1 MSQEILERIFDPF
14 FTTKNQG
21 EGTGLGLS
29 VLHGIVRNHKGY
41 ITVESEPGKGST
53 FRVYFPKLEEH
64 AKVETKQDLAATSG
78 KERILVID
86 DEAILV
92 ELNTQRLERL
102 GYEVST
108 MTSSADALDLFRK
121 EPDRFDLVV
130 TDYTMPN
137 MTGMDLAQEL
147 MKIRPGIPIIL
158 CTGHSEA
165 ISPEM
170 AKQAG
175 IKGFL
180 MKPIANHDLAR
191 AVRRALD
198 NKQAHR
204 A

>member
-1 MSQEILERIFDPF
+1 MSPEILERIFDPF

-29 VLHGIVRNHKGY
+29 VLHGIVGNHKGY
-41 ITVESEPGKGST
+41 ITVESEPGKGSV
-53 FRVYFPKLEEH
+53 FRIYFPKLDEH
-64 AKVETKQDLAATSG
+64 AILETKEDPTMTSG
-78 KERILVID
+78 KERILVVD

-92 ELNTQRLERL
+92 ELNTQRLSRL

-108 MTSSADALDLFRK
+108 MTSSIDALDLFRK
-121 EPDRFDLVV
+121 EPDQFDLVV

-147 MKIRPGIPIIL
+147 MKIRPDIPVIL
-158 CTGHSEA
+158 CTGHSET
-165 ISPEM
+165 ISPET

-175 IKGFL
+175 IKEFL
-180 MKPIANHDLAR
+180 MKPIAKHDLAR

-198 NKQAHR
+198 SKQAHR